1 MALRLQ
7 VVSQNHES
15 RPSPWETK
23 KFGMLGRLATIGRS
37 LRSLHNHNLDNMN
50 SNHKQN
56 RIRTDSNN
64 SATSMM
70 TCSSSCASQFLPSAT
85 LSNTSESLRGSIP
98 NNESSCHENCF
109 LSLQSSSS
117 GQLNAMQWMQND
129 CPKDVVPLI
138 LAFAGPQKIDAIGK
152 TNRFWRELI
161 EQESTWRRLCEM
173 LYKWAEGDDIPASW
187 KKYYQFNPCVP
198 TDYSSIHTAIR
209 KATVNA
215 IEDSSDQKKIRV
227 LLRPGR
233 YDLRKAITTYDNG
246 IDDGNDTQSVSVTIE
261 TMTYSPSNF
270 GNGDRGN
277 NVTQSRQSSNKS
289 KRKLKSSIRNI
300 FRCRTVDVESEQ
312 EEDLDSHDSFGD
324 DLYDSPLPSE
334 ETIESASSDDRE
346 VERATLVLSTRRHDE
361 PLVRVTKGSFTMRNV
376 NLRHGCSGNDIWNG
390 NSAIQVQPT
399 TETESETFDTPGPL
413 VTLDSVDVTSWSG
426 RGVVHIHGG
435 HLKISNS
442 YIHDCAAT
450 GIYVGGSGSSATIEQ
465 TDIVENGKGNK
476 KSRRGIGP
484 GHSGE

>member
-1 MALRLQ
+1 MHLD
-7 VVSQNHES
+7 SFSS
-15 RPSPWETK
+15 R
-23 KFGMLGRLATIGRS
+23 
-37 LRSLHNHNLDNMN
+37 N
-50 SNHKQN
+50 Q
-56 RIRTDSNN
+56 
-64 SATSMM
+64 
-70 TCSSSCASQFLPSAT
+70 
-85 LSNTSESLRGSIP
+85 
-98 NNESSCHENCF
+98 
-109 LSLQSSSS
+109 
-117 GQLNAMQWMQND
+117 
-129 CPKDVVPLI
+129 
-138 LAFAGPQKIDAIGK
+138 
-152 TNRFWRELI
+152 
-161 EQESTWRRLCEM
+161 
-173 LYKWAEGDDIPASW
+173 WAEGDDIPASW

-376 NLRHGCSGNDIWNG
+376 NLRHGCSGN
-390 NSAIQVQPT
+390 
-399 TETESETFDTPGPL
+399 
-413 VTLDSVDVTSWSG
+413 
-426 RGVVHIHGG
+426 
-435 HLKISNS
+435 
-442 YIHDCAAT
+442 
-450 GIYVGGSGSSATIEQ
+450 
-465 TDIVENGKGNK
+465 GK
-476 KSRRGIGP
+476 
-484 GHSGE
+484 